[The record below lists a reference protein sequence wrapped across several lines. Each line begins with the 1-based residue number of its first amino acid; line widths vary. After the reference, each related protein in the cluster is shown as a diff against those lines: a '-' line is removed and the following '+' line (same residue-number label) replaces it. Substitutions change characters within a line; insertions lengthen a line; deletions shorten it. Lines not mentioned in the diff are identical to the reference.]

1 MPKTLDGVHVLLV
14 EDNADASE
22 VMTLIMEYQG
32 GLVIRAGDAKAALGL
47 LATRRDERTG
57 PHRRRLRR
65 LPA

>member
-22 VMTLIMEYQG
+22 VTLIMEYQG

>member
-22 VMTLIMEYQG
+22 VTLIMEYQG
-32 GLVIRAGDAKAALGL
+32 GLMIRAGDAKAALGL